1 MTTIHAA
8 VLHKLSKDAHK
19 PATVQTRDAEL
30 ELTPTVQS
38 LVDQINDLYG
48 NRASKGY
55 GRFEDDE
62 LTYPTAPV
70 LRDMFK
76 DRKTSFVDGTKQL
89 MKVLAGKAMQ
99 ASASKGGYVLMVHGR
114 SKTGDDWLLVAIINN
129 VASTAVNEKT
139 LEIEEAVHIDL
150 ENVRVA
156 GRVNLSAWLSGD
168 PHTRY
173 VGFLKARG
181 DVAEYFMYFLG
192 CRLVVKDTED
202 TKRLVTG
209 LKDFAHSEGLD
220 QQATDEF
227 LRRAHGYCIE
237 RSKAREPVSL
247 EELTNFAWPAEP
259 KKLQQALASDEIEL
273 SDGFVPDSGSL
284 RKLLKFHGKTP
295 FWTVALDRRALSKG
309 HAEYIAERGELV
321 LRNLP
326 DALKAE
332 LQAEMNDD

>member
-8 VLHKLSKDAHK
+8 VLHKLNKDAHG
-19 PATVQTRDAEL
+19 PATLQTRDAEL
-30 ELTPTVQS
+30 PLTQTVQT
-38 LVDQINDLYG
+38 LVDQISDLYG

-70 LRDMFK
+70 LREMFK
-76 DRKTSFVDGTKQL
+76 AGTTSFVEGTKKL
-89 MKVLAGKAMQ
+89 MNVLAGKAMQ
-99 ASASKGGYVLMVHGR
+99 ASASKGGYVLMVHGQ

-129 VASTAVNEKT
+129 VAGSAVNEQS
-139 LEIEEAVHIDL
+139 LEIEQSVHIDL

-156 GRVNLSAWLSGD
+156 GRVNLTAWLSGD
-168 PHTRY
+168 AHTRY

-192 CRLVVKDTED
+192 CRLVVKNTED
-202 TKRLVTG
+202 TKRLVNG
-209 LKDFAHSEGLD
+209 LKEFARSEGLD
-220 QQATDEF
+220 QEAQDEF

-237 RSKAREPVSL
+237 RSKSKEPLSL
-247 EELTNFAWPAEP
+247 EELTNFAWPSEP
-259 KKLQQALASDEIEL
+259 QKLQQALAADEVEI

-284 RKLLKFHGKTP
+284 KKLLKFHGKTP
-295 FWTVALDRRALSKG
+295 FWSVDLDRRALSKG
-309 HAEYIAERGELV
+309 LAKYLPDSGELV

-332 LQAEMNDD
+332 LQAELSDD